1 MNRSPGRFFAANELK
16 AMMAYLIMNYDVK
29 LEDEGMRPENVF
41 TTLSIAPNPA
51 ARVMF
56 RKRQV

>member
-1 MNRSPGRFFAANELK
+1 
-16 AMMAYLIMNYDVK
+16 MMAYLLIHYDVK
-29 LEDEGMRPENVF
+29 LEDGVTARPKDFEFGSAVV
-41 TTLSIAPNPA
+41 PNLK